1 MLSTRNGSELPPLTT
16 ETEQS
21 RFLITDTNRETDASP
36 ENNKLL
42 SLIGPVSSAEDL
54 TIRYFFYFHPNRKQ
68 ELIDREEQDELI

>member
-21 RFLITDTNRETDASP
+21 RFLITDINRETDASP

-42 SLIGPVSSAEDL
+42 SLIGPVSSGEDL
-54 TIRYFFYFHPNRKQ
+54 TIR
-68 ELIDREEQDELI
+68 